1 MVKLVVLYGPPADAA
16 AFDEYYASTHVPIAA
31 KLQGVKRFEAAHVV
45 ATPDGSAPPYHLIA
59 ELYFDSPEELQ
70 ATMGSAEGQAVSADL
85 ANFATGGATFL
96 IAAVD

>member
-16 AFDEYYASTHVPIAA
+16 AFDEYYANTHAALAA
-31 KLQGVKRFEAAHVV
+31 KLSNVKRFEAAHVV
-45 ATPDGSAPPYHLIA
+45 ATPDGSEPPYHLMA
-59 ELYFDSPEELQ
+59 ELYFDSAAELQ
-70 ATMGSAEGQAVSADL
+70 ATMSSEEGQAVSGDL